1 MSGLALALVLGSAVV
16 HASWNLLAKRA
27 AGASHGVGGTAV
39 FTWLFATLTVLAY
52 APVVAAF
59 VLWARPAFTSSHA
72 LLALGSSVLHVGY
85 FVALQ
90 RGYRVAD
97 LSLVY
102 PLARGSGPA
111 LATLLAVVFLAERP
125 GPQAL
130 AGTASVVLGVLV
142 LSGAPSWPTRARRR
156 GDRRSR
162 LDAPRHRA
170 ARRVPVGVVYGLLTG
185 AFIGAYTAWDGHAV
199 GIAGAAPLLF
209 SYASEVG
216 RAVLLTPLALARP
229 AEVRAA
235 WRANAGPAI
244 GIAVLS
250 PLAYLMVLSAMTFTP
265 VSLVAPTREISI
277 LIGTVLGTR
286 LLAEGQGGRRLLG
299 AAAMVLGVAL
309 LATS

>member
-1 MSGLALALVLGSAVV
+1 MSGLALALVLGSAVI

-27 AGASHGVGGTAV
+27 AGASQGVGGAAV

-59 VLWARPAFTSSHA
+59 VFWTRPTFTTSHA

-90 RGYRVAD
+90 RGYRVGD
-97 LSLVY
+97 LSVVY

-125 GPQAL
+125 GTQAI
-130 AGTASVVLGVLV
+130 AGTALVVLGVFV
-142 LSGAPSWPTRARRR
+142 LSAAPLLLPFARRR
-156 GDRRSR
+156 GGTRPQRSDG
-162 LDAPRHRA
+162 LPG
-170 ARRVPVGVVYGLLTG
+170 GVFYGLLTG
-185 AFIGAYTAWDGHAV
+185 AFIGAYTVWDGHAV
-199 GIAGAAPLLF
+199 AVVGAAPLLF

-216 RAVLLTPLALARP
+216 RAVVLTPLALYRP
-229 AEVRAA
+229 KDVRAA
-235 WRANAGPAI
+235 WRANAGPAL
-244 GIAVLS
+244 GIALLS

-277 LIGTVLGTR
+277 LIGTMLGTR
-286 LLAEGQGGRRLLG
+286 LLAEGQGRRRLAG
-299 AAAMVLGVAL
+299 AAAMLVGVVL
-309 LATS
+309 LATSHG